1 VKLARSIADR
11 DLKPYNMP
19 AVEIRWVDEVDPK
32 RARRVAEILA
42 NILDTAGTPE
52 DGRR

>member
-1 VKLARSIADR
+1 MKSTPAIVDR
-11 DLKPYNMP
+11 DLKPDNP
-19 AVEIRWVDEVDPK
+19 DVEIRWVEEVDPK